1 MTEGDTNNMTK
12 IIVTHPL
19 GVDLPAI
26 SPDRVGESVFSQ
38 IRITRT
44 RDWLSDTLIWECTP
58 GSFFY
63 EYTHDE
69 TAVIIEGK
77 ATITDCDSQEKF
89 SLAIGEIAVF
99 PKGSKT
105 YWEVTDRL
113 RKVAVVKESS
123 VPLGLFIKVGRA
135 VSRRMFGHQ

>member
-1 MTEGDTNNMTK
+1 MTK

-19 GVDLPAI
+19 GVDLSPI
-26 SPDRVGESVFSQ
+26 HPDRVGQSPLVSEV
-38 IRITRT
+38 RVTRT
-44 RDWLSDTLIWECTP
+44 RDWLSDTVIWECTP

-77 ATITDCDSQEKF
+77 AFITDCNSQEMF
-89 SLAIGEIAVF
+89 SLSIGEIAVF

-105 YWEVTDRL
+105 YWEITDRL

-123 VPLGLFIKVGRA
+123 VLLGLLIKVGRV
-135 VSRRMFGHQ
+135 VSRRIFGHHQQT